1 LSKKQELKLVLDT
14 NVWVSALLW
23 GGKPAEIIKLAEQGK
38 VTVFVSEEIVAEISQ
53 VLAYPKIKKI
63 WQALGMRREAL
74 MEQVL
79 KNSKF
84 VKVTNKVK
92 VICEHPADDR
102 FLECASAANA
112 DFVVSGDKHLLKVG
126 AYGKTRILSVNDF
139 LEHLN
144 KKPHG

>member
-1 LSKKQELKLVLDT
+1 LKKQELKLVLDT
-14 NVWVSALLW
+14 NVWVSALFW

-38 VTVFVSEEIVAEISQ
+38 VTVFVSEEIVSEISQ
-53 VLAYPKIKKI
+53 VLVYPKIEKI
-63 WQALGMRREAL
+63 WRALGMRREDL

-92 VICEHPADDR
+92 VIVEHPADDR
-102 FLECASAANA
+102 FLECALATDA

-126 AYGKTRILSVNDF
+126 AYKKTKILSVNDF
-139 LEHLN
+139 LNLTN
-144 KKPHG
+144 KKPAS